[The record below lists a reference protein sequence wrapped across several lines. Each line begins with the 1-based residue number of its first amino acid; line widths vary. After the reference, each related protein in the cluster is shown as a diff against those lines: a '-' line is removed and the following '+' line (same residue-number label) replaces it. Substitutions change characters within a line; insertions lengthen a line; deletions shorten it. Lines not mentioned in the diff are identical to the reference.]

1 MVQKSASSRR
11 HAECRRCIGWRI
23 VVSAFIGLM
32 TSCQTTDFDRIPRT
46 GFVTH
51 YKKTDHSR
59 MPFDSYWDISDNTD
73 WDQRVL
79 GEKHKSNPI
88 YVAPVTLEYFDGM
101 PPSLKGRR
109 EIEKLAAYF
118 DARLKAV
125 LGKLDAQNNTFH
137 LVAAPQSDAY
147 TVQIAL
153 LSAKAARPLENIAGD
168 AAGFFVRGAGLL
180 TATDSDSKGSI
191 SMGARYYAP
200 GGKLVAEVADFQ
212 YGRTSLFGM
221 LLVDLKDFSLFA
233 YQRRTIDQW
242 VDEFAKLFTTTHATK
257 VKKPLFSLNPV

>member
-1 MVQKSASSRR
+1 M
-11 HAECRRCIGWRI
+11 GWVI
-23 VVSAFIGLM
+23 LVGALMGLL

-46 GFVTH
+46 GFITH
-51 YKKTDHSR
+51 YEKSDHSR

-79 GEKHKSNPI
+79 GENHKSNPI

-101 PPSLKGRR
+101 PSNMQGRR

-125 LGKLDAQNNTFH
+125 LGKLDARDNTFH
-137 LVAAPQSDAY
+137 LVAAPRPDAY

-168 AAGFFVRGAGLL
+168 AAGFFVRGAGLI
-180 TATDSDSKGSI
+180 TAADSASKGSV

-221 LLVDLKDFSLFA
+221 VLVDLKDFSFFA

-242 VDEFAKLFTTTHATK
+242 VDQFAKLFTTTHATK
-257 VKKPLFSLNPV
+257 VKKPLFSLSPV